1 MYPTG
6 ADTVGVGVMLMSTS
20 ASFAVINPAHLLDRV
35 VEQHASRWQLDPEPA
50 TTPAGGR
57 IPLGSSVGPLAG
69 PTYVIIG
76 DAGAAANPL
85 TGLGIDTA
93 LETGIMAGD
102 VVGEALDAESAAVL
116 QQYPK
121 LVDDR
126 YGAYYK
132 FGRLTERALG
142 QPSFSRRLH
151 HALGSRPSFA
161 EGALRV
167 GLQHLRAGRGGVPEL
182 IYRSARAAG
191 VFVPDA

>member
-1 MYPTG
+1 MAARPRTG
-6 ADTVGVGVMLMSTS
+6 NDT
-20 ASFAVINPAHLLDRV
+20 
-35 VEQHASRWQLDPEPA
+35 
-50 TTPAGGR
+50 GGGPD
-57 IPLGSSVGPLAG
+57 PLGSSVGPLAG

-76 DAGAAANPL
+76 DAGAATNPL

-102 VVGEALDAESAAVL
+102 VVGEALDAESAAV

-142 QPSFSRRLH
+142 QPSLLPSAPP
-151 HALGSRPSFA
+151 ALGSRRSFA
-161 EGALRV
+161 EGALQV
-167 GLQHLRAGRGGVPEL
+167 GLQHLR
-182 IYRSARAAG
+182 RSRRRPRADLPLGPLALG